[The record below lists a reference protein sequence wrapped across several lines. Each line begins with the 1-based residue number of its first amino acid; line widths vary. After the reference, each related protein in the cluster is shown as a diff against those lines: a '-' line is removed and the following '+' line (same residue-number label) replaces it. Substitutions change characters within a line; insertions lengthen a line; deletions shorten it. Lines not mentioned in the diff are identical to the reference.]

1 MTTLDV
7 LIIGAGAAGLM
18 AAREL
23 AKAGKKVIILEA
35 RDRIGGRIHTL
46 EAAGFSVPVETGAE
60 FIHGDLPL
68 TLQLLKEAGISHR
81 AIGGETWRVEQG
93 ERQGEP
99 ASDDWSALIANLE
112 KLDRDVPIAAF
123 LDQHFGDDR
132 YTSLRNSVRRYAEGY
147 DAADP
152 GRASAL
158 ALLEEWTSDDDNQ
171 YRLPGGYGKLMDF
184 LREESGAAGCRLR
197 LSTVAEEIRWQPGR
211 VEVVTNGRQRYV
223 ARRALVTV
231 PLGVLQSETGSR
243 GHLGFTPALPQKRAA
258 AQAIGFGAAIKIL
271 LEFKVAFWE
280 DGAFQEPQVRPMPG
294 LGFLLSDA
302 PVPTWWTQWPER
314 TAVLTGWLAGPGAE
328 KLRNTD
334 ENELLEKALDSLASL
349 FCVRKAVLRDA
360 LRIGKVINW
369 TADPFARGAYAY
381 ATVEA
386 KEARKVLSQPVH
398 DTLFFA
404 GEALYEGP
412 AGGTV
417 EAALVSGRD
426 AAKAISSG
434 ERGPSTE

>member
-23 AKAGKKVIILEA
+23 AKAGKKVTILEA

-46 EAAGFSVPVETGAE
+46 EGAGFSVPVEAGAE
-60 FIHGDLPL
+60 FVHGDLPL
-68 TLQLLKEAGISHR
+68 TLQLLKESGIPYR
-81 AIGGETWRVEQG
+81 AIEGETWRVEQG
-93 ERQGEP
+93 AVLNESFP
-99 ASDDWSALIANLE
+99 DDWSALIARLK
-112 KLDRDVPIAAF
+112 KLKRDVSVAAF
-123 LDQHFGDDR
+123 LDQQFGDDR
-132 YTSLRNSVRRYAEGY
+132 YASLRNSVRRYVEGY

-158 ALLEEWTSDDDNQ
+158 ALLEEWTSKDDHQ

-184 LREESGAAGCRLR
+184 LREEGKAAGCL
-197 LSTVAEEIRWQPGR
+197 LHASTVVEEIRWEPGR
-211 VEVVTNGRQRYV
+211 VEVVTQRQRFV

-231 PLGVLQSETGSR
+231 PLGVLRSETGSR
-243 GHLGFTPALPQKRAA
+243 GHLCFTPALPEKRAA
-258 AQAIGFGAAIKIL
+258 AQAIGFGAVIKIL
-271 LEFKVAFWE
+271 LEFRVAFWE
-280 DGAFQEPQVRPMPG
+280 DEAFQEPRRRMPG

-302 PVPTWWTQWPER
+302 PVPVWWTQRPER

-328 KLRNTD
+328 IRTTD
-334 ENELLEKALDSLASL
+334 EDELMEKALDSLAAL
-349 FCVRKAVLRDA
+349 FCVRKATLQNTLRA
-360 LRIGKVINW
+360 GKVINW
-369 TADPFARGAYAY
+369 AADPFARGAYAY
-381 ATVEA
+381 ATVETR
-386 KEARKVLSQPVH
+386 EARKVLSQPVG

-426 AAKAISSG
+426 AAGVIASG
-434 ERGPSTE
+434 ERAPNR